1 MTNDP
6 YRPQHRSTHR
16 PAGHR
21 PLATG
26 LLLAAVVALAGCT
39 GTTSSTPS
47 PTASP
52 TATATSAEPAI
63 TSTFT
68 PSVAPKQ
75 VPTEQVITGGTGSF
89 TAADAALRLDGSPV
103 TTGTARCAR
112 AIDESTGQPTIRL
125 LLQSPDSKDDA
136 EVVVTDTADPTVV
149 SAVVMRGEKTT
160 LAGAEGLDGSTLQ
173 VQRAGDVFTVT
184 GSLKDQ
190 SAGSTHELELRAT
203 CQGL

>member
-6 YRPQHRSTHR
+6 YRPHHRSAHR
-16 PAGHR
+16 PARRR

-26 LLLAAVVALAGCT
+26 MLLAAVVALAGCT
-39 GTTSSTPS
+39 GTTSSNPS
-47 PTASP
+47 PA
-52 TATATSAEPAI
+52 ATATSAEPAI

-68 PSVAPKQ
+68 PSVAPKE
-75 VPTEQVITGGTGSF
+75 VPTEQVIAGGAGSF
-89 TAADAALRLDGSPV
+89 TEADAELKLDGSPV

-125 LLQSPDSKDDA
+125 VLQSSDGKDNA
-136 EVVVTDTADPTVV
+136 EVVVTDTADATVV
-149 SAVVMRGEKTT
+149 SAVVMRGEQDA

-173 VQRAGDVFTVT
+173 AQRDGAMFTVT

-190 SAGSTHELELRAT
+190 SAGSTHQLELRAT

>member
-6 YRPQHRSTHR
+6 HRPQHRSAHR
-16 PAGHR
+16 PAGRR

-39 GTTSSTPS
+39 GTTTSSPS
-47 PTASP
+47 PS
-52 TATATSAEPAI
+52 ATATTEESAI

-75 VPTEQVITGGTGSF
+75 VPTEEVITGGAGSF
-89 TAADAALRLDGSPV
+89 TEAAAELKLDGSPV
-103 TTGTARCAR
+103 AAGTARCAR

-136 EVVVTDTADPTVV
+136 EVVVTDTADPRVV

-190 SAGSTHELELRAT
+190 SAGSTHKLELRAT

>member
-39 GTTSSTPS
+39 GTTSSSPS
-47 PTASP
+47 PA
-52 TATATSAEPAI
+52 ATATSEESAI

-75 VPTEQVITGGTGSF
+75 VPTEEVIAGGAGSF
-89 TAADAALRLDGSPV
+89 TEGAAELKLDGSPV

>member
-1 MTNDP
+1 MITDP
-6 YRPQHRSTHR
+6 YRPHHRSAYG
-16 PAGHR
+16 PARRR

-125 LLQSPDSKDDA
+125 VLQSLDGKDNA
-136 EVVVTDTADPTVV
+136 EVVVTDTADATVV
-149 SAVVMRGEKTT
+149 SAVVMRGEVA

-173 VQRAGDVFTVT
+173 AQRDGAVFTVT

-190 SAGSTHELELRAT
+190 SAGSTHQLDLLAT